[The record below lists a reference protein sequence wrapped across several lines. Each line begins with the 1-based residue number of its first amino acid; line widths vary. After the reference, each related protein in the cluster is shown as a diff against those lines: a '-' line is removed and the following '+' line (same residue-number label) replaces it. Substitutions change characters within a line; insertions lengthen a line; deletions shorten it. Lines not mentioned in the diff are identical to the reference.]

1 MEHMPISEWLV
12 GYKLADYAP
21 VLEGH
26 GYETTELL
34 VGISHEELQEMG
46 INKIG
51 HRKKLLSALS
61 NWPQQESFFHVKPES
76 VSVWLSVLHLSQY
89 EQTLLDAGYDD
100 IDFVCDVT
108 LDDLHD
114 IGISKIGHVKRL
126 LRGIGEMTEL
136 MKSGLPFSSPVSVP
150 MSQNLESLLALPPPS
165 PPSTEPSNYTP
176 ASAVAEPILPPP
188 QSWTDVTSS
197 EPERVDFALMKR
209 QLEMNM
215 GVNSVPEDHSEKHT
229 IGSSSLSSTSHTVP
243 PLVPRQRDRQ
253 PEWAGPLQESSQ
265 LPPQL
270 PPKRNRKSPSWEV
283 SSREASRGRDELDSG
298 AGNSFSVEDITAAL
312 GETELDKLDAVLQ
325 GFTDDNDSP
334 RAQETE

>member
-1 MEHMPISEWLV
+1 MLILFLWCLQSITQHKYELFDHWHWLGRFLSFCLYVYTHAPVLLLQPQMSHMEHMPISEWLV

-61 NWPQQESFFHVKPES
+61 NWPQQESFFHVKPVGYCLYVFIIIHLCVCIYVVQES

-114 IGISKIGHVKRL
+114 IGISK
-126 LRGIGEMTEL
+126 RGEC
-136 MKSGLPFSSPVSVP
+136 
-150 MSQNLESLLALPPPS
+150 
-165 PPSTEPSNYTP
+165 Y
-176 ASAVAEPILPPP
+176 
-188 QSWTDVTSS
+188 
-197 EPERVDFALMKR
+197 
-209 QLEMNM
+209 
-215 GVNSVPEDHSEKHT
+215 
-229 IGSSSLSSTSHTVP
+229 
-243 PLVPRQRDRQ
+243 
-253 PEWAGPLQESSQ
+253 
-265 LPPQL
+265 
-270 PPKRNRKSPSWEV
+270 
-283 SSREASRGRDELDSG
+283 
-298 AGNSFSVEDITAAL
+298 
-312 GETELDKLDAVLQ
+312 
-325 GFTDDNDSP
+325 
-334 RAQETE
+334 

>member
-1 MEHMPISEWLV
+1 
-12 GYKLADYAP
+12 
-21 VLEGH
+21 
-26 GYETTELL
+26 
-34 VGISHEELQEMG
+34 
-46 INKIG
+46 
-51 HRKKLLSALS
+51 
-61 NWPQQESFFHVKPES
+61 
-76 VSVWLSVLHLSQY
+76 
-89 EQTLLDAGYDD
+89 
-100 IDFVCDVT
+100 
-108 LDDLHD
+108 
-114 IGISKIGHVKRL
+114 
-126 LRGIGEMTEL
+126 MTEL

-165 PPSTEPSNYTP
+165 PPPTEPSNYTP

-229 IGSSSLSSTSHTVP
+229 IGSSSLPSTSHTVP

-253 PEWAGPLQESSQ
+253 PEWAGSLQESSQ

-283 SSREASRGRDELDSG
+283 SSREASRGVWLC
-298 AGNSFSVEDITAAL
+298 T
-312 GETELDKLDAVLQ
+312 
-325 GFTDDNDSP
+325 
-334 RAQETE
+334 